1 MPFSDGYTMAYH
13 FNLDHLGIV
22 YITLAVAWTL
32 ALIPAAIFLIR
43 NRKLPYLRM
52 RNIPLALAG
61 VATLHVYWCLCYI
74 AYVLNG
80 YFPCATEYW
89 IMSIYLPLGI
99 ALFHAS
105 NTQLFNVAGLQKNY
119 ANPETPIQLKKDLGG
134 KRNWR
139 GLLGQVK
146 TYRPT
151 QRTLTFIGIGMVVQF
166 MCSMTV
172 FLLSRKF
179 HPSFGVTGRQVNM
192 AACRRGWEW

>member
-1 MPFSDGYTMAYH
+1 MAYH
-13 FNLDHLGIV
+13 LNLDGLGTF
-22 YITLAVAWTL
+22 YICLAVAWTL

-99 ALFHAS
+99 ALFNVS
-105 NTQLFNVAGLQKNY
+105 NTQLFYIAGLQKKY
-119 ANPETPIQLKKDLGG
+119 ADPEKRIQPKQKVAMKKS
-134 KRNWR
+134 WR
-139 GLLGQVK
+139 GLLQQVR

-166 MCSMTV
+166 LCSMTV

-179 HPSFGVTGRQVNM
+179 HPSFGVTGREVNM
-192 AACRRGWEW
+192 AACRRGWEWYAFSPFH